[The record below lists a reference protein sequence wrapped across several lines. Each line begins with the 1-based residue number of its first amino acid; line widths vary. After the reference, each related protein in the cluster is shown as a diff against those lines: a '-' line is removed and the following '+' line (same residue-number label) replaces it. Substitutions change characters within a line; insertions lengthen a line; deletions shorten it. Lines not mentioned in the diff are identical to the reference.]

1 MSFKIIGIAG
11 AGVIGSSLA
20 QHISNSGLDVILSDV
35 SVDKINES
43 RETIKRNMRFQAL
56 LSNIEVSDPRKGNIT
71 FVTSLSSFSNAD
83 YIVECVT
90 ENFDTKQE
98 VFRELDR
105 ICKKDSIIASNTS
118 AIPITKLADATKR
131 KQQVIGL
138 HFMNPVPLI
147 NTVEMIPGRHTSEIT
162 LEKTRKFLMA
172 IKKEWIHV
180 NDSPGFV
187 SNRVLMLTINESIHT
202 LDDGVASA
210 ADIDKIFKSCFNH
223 RMGPLETA
231 DLIGLDTI
239 LFTLNVLQES
249 FRDDKFKPS
258 PLLVKKVQ
266 NGDLGRKSGNGFY
279 EYYSKKRDH

>member
-71 FVTSLSSFSNAD
+71 FVTSLSSFSKAD

-98 VFRELDR
+98 VFHKLDR
-105 ICKKDSIIASNTS
+105 ICKKGCIIASNTS

-131 KQQVIGL
+131 KEQVIGL

-147 NTVEMIPGRHTSEIT
+147 NTVEMIPGRYTSEIT
-162 LEKTRKFLMA
+162 LEKTRNFLMA